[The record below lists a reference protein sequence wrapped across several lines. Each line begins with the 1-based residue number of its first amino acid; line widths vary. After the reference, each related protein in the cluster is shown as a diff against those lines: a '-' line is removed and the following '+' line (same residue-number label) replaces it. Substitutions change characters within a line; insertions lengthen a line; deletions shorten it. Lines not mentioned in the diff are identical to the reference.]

1 MIAIQSNKKLQFP
14 PASIG
19 YVRME
24 IDLIQNK
31 PIEEVYELRII
42 DTCFDIVLEKQLKKD
57 YIPKITKEEP
67 IALIE
72 PTKEDY
78 EEVEVIKVL
87 NTHTR
92 FKKYTYNE
100 LKQLSIKLN
109 VDFSDKSLALQN
121 INQLFQKG
129 LLIIAQT
136 ECQQGISGEGKGMYF
151 SEIND
156 WESIVK

>member
-14 PASIG
+14 PASVG

-57 YIPKITKEEP
+57 YIPKITEEEP
-67 IALIE
+67 ITLMEPIE
-72 PTKEDY
+72 QDY
-78 EEVEVIKVL
+78 EEVETIKVL
-87 NTHTR
+87 GTNTR
-92 FKKYTYNE
+92 LKRYTYNE
-100 LKQLSIKLN
+100 LKQLSTKLN

-129 LLIIAQT
+129 LLIITQT